1 MQVMILDST
10 GAMGVIEGPQLDAL
24 ACSPPCH
31 FAFELIFASSD
42 MSGPLCSHTS
52 AW

>member
-24 ACSPPCH
+24 ACT
-31 FAFELIFASSD
+31 
-42 MSGPLCSHTS
+42 PLATLHLS
-52 AW
+52 